1 MASVTEQLVKY
12 LTDAHAIEE
21 QALAQLRSAPEIA
34 GDPELSRLFAEHEV
48 ETEDQ
53 ERLVRARLEA
63 HDASPSKLKD
73 AVMAAG
79 GKGFVLF
86 ARAQPDTPG
95 KLAAHAI
102 SYENLEVAAYEL
114 LGRVA
119 ERAGDTET
127 AEVARR
133 IRTQELAMSDRL
145 LAELDRAVDAS
156 LQAQQPDDLREQL
169 CKYLADVHAIEAQAI
184 GLLKKSQDIAGDRE
198 LARVYAQHLEETR
211 DQQARVRDRLE
222 ELGGSPTPLKDAG
235 LRAGAL
241 NWGAFFAAQPDTP
254 GKLAAFAFA
263 FEHLEIASYEE
274 LRRVAQRVG
283 DRPTVALADHILA
296 QELAAATSIAAEW
309 DRAVDASLREV
320 GVPVAAS

>member
-1 MASVTEQLVKY
+1 
-12 LTDAHAIEE
+12 
-21 QALAQLRSAPEIA
+21 
-34 GDPELSRLFAEHEV
+34 
-48 ETEDQ
+48 
-53 ERLVRARLEA
+53 
-63 HDASPSKLKD
+63 
-73 AVMAAG
+73 
-79 GKGFVLF
+79 
-86 ARAQPDTPG
+86 
-95 KLAAHAI
+95 
-102 SYENLEVAAYEL
+102 
-114 LGRVA
+114 
-119 ERAGDTET
+119 
-127 AEVARR
+127 
-133 IRTQELAMSDRL
+133 MSDRL

-184 GLLKKSQDIAGDRE
+184 GLLEKSQDIAGDRE

-274 LRRVAQRVG
+274 LRRVAQRAG

-296 QELAAATSIAAEW
+296 QERAAATSIAAEW